1 MVNEKVQIAKT
12 VKGIIASEWGTE
24 LGQLDRFINEAENLP
39 SAQVL
44 DEYNA
49 AVADYQ
55 QARSSRAR
63 ADALDEVLR
72 IYSQNTTQLAEKE
85 REIQRAVQT
94 RETQEQIDNL
104 HLELGQALD
113 NRDTTKA
120 LEIARNL
127 QGLYADFGDT
137 LDDLDGLIAVLET
150 YPSTEVAE
158 RWDVLVEEFESSSGN
173 QRLALAQEVVAFYE
187 QNSNELVEHEAE
199 VSVLKHDL
207 ETLDVVQE
215 NLEKLAQ
222 LIEDG
227 D

>member
-1 MVNEKVQIAKT
+1 MADEKVQIART
-12 VKGIIASEWGTE
+12 VQGIIASEWGTE
-24 LGQLDRFINEAENLP
+24 LGQLNRFINEAENLP

-49 AVADYQ
+49 AVVNYQ

-63 ADALDEVLR
+63 AVALDAILK
-72 IYSQNTTQLAEKE
+72 IYSRNTTQLADKK
-85 REIQRAVQT
+85 REIQQAVRT

-104 HLELGQALD
+104 HLKLGQALD
-113 NRDTTKA
+113 DRDTTKA
-120 LEIARNL
+120 LEVARTL
-127 QGLYADFGDT
+127 QELYVDFGDT
-137 LDDLDGLIAVLET
+137 LDDLDSLIATLET

-158 RWDVLVEEFESSSGN
+158 RWDALVEEFESSSRN
-173 QRLALAQEVVAFYE
+173 QRLTLAHEIVAFYDR
-187 QNSNELVEHEAE
+187 NASALAEHEAE
-199 VSVLKHDL
+199 VNVLKHDL
-207 ETLDVVQE
+207 ETLDLVQE